1 MRLMLVTQSL
11 RPFGSGQDVAVWR
24 LVRALASHP
33 AVRLTVVTAVAD
45 KTTLPPGIRLIRLP
59 TLPVWHGSLRFLTFL
74 LVWWMARRW
83 LRRGMDY
90 VLLDSPLYG
99 GGDAALVHFLSSSWY
114 PRLAVIS
121 GLAGCVRYSHERWRH
136 WIAMTLEHF
145 VLHPSR
151 AVFLFPVSTS
161 LALDLVRK
169 HGISPDRIHV
179 VPNASDPYCFVPAI
193 SPPKGSTR
201 ILFVGGAWHRK
212 RLDLAIMAIVPLA
225 NDVVLDVVGAGPVSR
240 WMAFAERAGVG
251 HRVIFHGLQ
260 RDVVPFYQ
268 QASVVLIPSD
278 YETDG
283 LVGWEALCCAVP
295 VVATPSAAVGG
306 WLVNGVTGIV
316 AETVPDMTR
325 AVQQL
330 LANPDRCR
338 RMGRVGRWLACRRA
352 PDRVVTRLLARIRL
366 HT

>member
-24 LVRALASHP
+24 LVQALASHP

-45 KTTLPPGIRLIRLP
+45 KATLPPGIRLIRLP

-83 LRRGMDY
+83 LRQGMDY

-114 PRLAVIS
+114 PRLAAVV
-121 GLAGCVRYSHERWRH
+121 GLAGCARYYHERWRH
-136 WIAMTLEHF
+136 WIAMMLERF

-161 LALDLVRK
+161 LARDLVRK
-169 HGISPDRIHV
+169 HGISPDRMHV

-193 SPPKGSTR
+193 PPPKESTR

-212 RLDLAIMAIVPLA
+212 RLDRAILAIVPLA
-225 NDVVLDVVGAGPVSR
+225 DDVVLDVVGAGPVSR

-268 QASVVLIPSD
+268 RASVVLIPSD

-295 VVATPSAAVGG
+295 VVATPSAAAGG

-325 AVQQL
+325 AVRQL
-330 LANPDRCR
+330 LANSDRCC

-352 PDRVVTRLLARIRL
+352 PDRVAARLLARIRL